1 MLGFLD
7 SRTSNRERTMNWCST
22 AFKAR
27 ARGGFLLVVLLSTGT
42 AAASAQKTAV
52 VMAHG
57 IRSAASTW
65 DSTAYRLQQSYPVN
79 VYRQTTTWTNNYN
92 EQANTLGEIFAGL
105 SDTTIGVGHSNGGIV
120 LRQAR
125 LNGSVMRGL
134 LTVGSPNFG
143 ASAADHIRQ
152 GTLGDLLA
160 PIVGDI
166 GLIAYLFS
174 IPDASDFTELYYWY
188 QLLDI
193 QLLTQLVNQAFTTLD
208 FDPGYSIWNS
218 MHPASAYMQALNTP
232 SSLSSQ
238 AQLVPIRG
246 NIRTRINQPDNA
258 VWRLFT
264 DESGAEGL
272 SAAFTI
278 ATVTSSLAAF
288 YFTEKY
294 CSGGGDYSYYAKCDA
309 SYQFFDLAFY
319 LGTFEGRYCAKM
331 QNEVGFGPFVDTCNE
346 SDGVVPFENQRW
358 GPSGFSNDY
367 VVPGPSH
374 IQQTADAGVRARI
387 GQFLEQQNGIA
398 PCSTG
403 PAFTLGISGPTSIQI
418 NVSRTLQVTPLDR
431 CGLAT
436 TAPLPLVVVSSS
448 NPSVLG
454 ATATGPRSIS
464 ISGGAPGTATLSIR
478 IDGAQQY
485 WVVTV
490 TNGPGP
496 V

>member
-1 MLGFLD
+1 MPGFPA
-7 SRTSNRERTMNWCST
+7 SRISNRERTMNWCHT
-22 AFKAR
+22 AFTAQAR
-27 ARGGFLLVVLLSTGT
+27 TGFLLVAQLWAAT
-42 AAASAQKTAV
+42 APAAAQKTAV

-65 DSTAYRLQQSYPVN
+65 DSTAARLQQSYPVN
-79 VYRQTTTWTNNYN
+79 VYRQTTTWTNSYN
-92 EQANTLGEIFAGL
+92 SQAVTLNGTFAGL

-125 LNGSVMRGL
+125 LNGNVMRGL

-152 GTLGDLLA
+152 GTFGDLLA
-160 PIVGDI
+160 PILGSSASI
-166 GLIAYLFS
+166 GYLFLN
-174 IPDASDFTELYYWY
+174 PDASDLTELYYWY
-188 QLLDI
+188 AFLNVQA
-193 QLLTQLVNQAFTTLD
+193 LTQVVNLAFNTLD
-208 FDPGYSIWNS
+208 FDPAYSIWNS
-218 MHPASAYMQALNTP
+218 MHPASAYMLALNSP

-264 DESGAEGL
+264 DESGAEGF
-272 SAAFTI
+272 SAATTI

-319 LGTFEGRYCAKM
+319 LGTFEGRYCAKL
-331 QNEVGFGPFVDTCNE
+331 QNEVGFGPYVDTCNE

-358 GPSGFSNDY
+358 GQSGFSNDY
-367 VVPGPSH
+367 VVAGPSH
-374 IQQTADAGVRARI
+374 IQQTSDAAVRARI
-387 GQFLEQQNGIA
+387 GQFLTERNGIA
-398 PCSTG
+398 ACQSG

-418 NVSRTLQVTPLDR
+418 NVTRTLQVTPLDR
-431 CGLAT
+431 CGVAT
-436 TAPLPLVVVSSS
+436 TAASPSVLVSSS

-454 ATATGPRSIS
+454 ATATGPRTIS
-464 ISGGAPGTATLSIR
+464 ISGGALGTATLSIR
-478 IDGAQQY
+478 IDGAQRN
-485 WVVTV
+485 WTVSV
-490 TNGPGP
+490 TNRPGP
-496 V
+496 A